1 MKKFLNLILNGVGAV
16 LAIVALFLGFAPV
29 AASITSSG
37 VGPTT
42 TVTVDDSNS
51 LFGMFTEDNGSK
63 FVGVGVV
70 IIIFLVIAIL
80 AIGLL
85 IAAEFLKKSC
95 KWEWIINVGVC
106 VLMVIA
112 GILYFAIPEIT
123 KQVTTL
129 GSSSTVTAKINLAG
143 GPIVA
148 GIFSLL
154 GGLAVG
160 FNGVKHF
167 ILKK

>member
-29 AASITSSG
+29 AASTTTSSSG
-37 VGPTT
+37 SSTT
-42 TVTVDDSNS
+42 LTVDNSNS
-51 LFGMFTEDNGSK
+51 LFGKFTEDNGSK
-63 FVGVGVV
+63 YVGVGVV

-123 KQVTTL
+123 KVIGNVTT
-129 GSSSTVTAKINLAG
+129 TKINLAG

-160 FNGVKHF
+160 FNGIKHF
-167 ILKK
+167 IFKK

>member
-29 AASITSSG
+29 AASVTTSG
-37 VGPTT
+37 VGSSATINA
-42 TVTVDDSNS
+42 DDSNS

-123 KQVTTL
+123 KVIGNVTT
-129 GSSSTVTAKINLAG
+129 TKINLAG

-167 ILKK
+167 IFKK

>member
-1 MKKFLNLILNGVGAV
+1 MKKFLNFILNGAGAV

-29 AASITSSG
+29 AASVTTSGLGSS
-37 VGPTT
+37 TT
-42 TVTVDDSNS
+42 INADDSNS
-51 LFGMFTEDNGSK
+51 LFKMFTEDNGSK

-123 KQVTTL
+123 KTTL
-129 GSSSTVTAKINLAG
+129 GSSTATAKINLAG

-167 ILKK
+167 IFKK

>member
-42 TVTVDDSNS
+42 TVTVDDYNS
-51 LFGMFTEDNGSK
+51 LFGMFTDDNGSK

-123 KQVTTL
+123 KTTL
-129 GSSSTVTAKINLAG
+129 GSSTATAKINLAG

-167 ILKK
+167 IFKK

>member
-29 AASITSSG
+29 AASITTTSSG
-37 VGPTT
+37 SS
-42 TVTVDDSNS
+42 VTLTEDNSNS
-51 LFGMFTEDNGSK
+51 LFGMFTDDNGSK
-63 FVGVGVV
+63 YVGVGVV

-95 KWEWIINVGVC
+95 KWEWIINIGVC

-123 KQVTTL
+123 KVIGNVTT
-129 GSSSTVTAKINLAG
+129 TKINLAG

-167 ILKK
+167 IFKK

>member
-29 AASITSSG
+29 AASFTTSSSG
-37 VGPTT
+37 SSTT
-42 TVTVDDSNS
+42 INADDSNS
-51 LFGMFTEDNGSK
+51 LFGMFTEDGGSK
-63 FVGVGVV
+63 YVGVGVV

-123 KQVTTL
+123 KVIGNVTT
-129 GSSSTVTAKINLAG
+129 TKINLAG

-167 ILKK
+167 IFKK

>member
-29 AASITSSG
+29 AASKTTSSSG
-37 VGPTT
+37 SSTT
-42 TVTVDDSNS
+42 LTVDNSNS
-51 LFGMFTEDNGSK
+51 LFGKFTEDNGSK

-123 KQVTTL
+123 KVIGNVTT
-129 GSSSTVTAKINLAG
+129 TKINLAG

-167 ILKK
+167 IFKK

>member
-29 AASITSSG
+29 AASITTTSSG
-37 VGPTT
+37 SS
-42 TVTVDDSNS
+42 VTLTEDNSNS
-51 LFGMFTEDNGSK
+51 LFGKFTEDGGSK
-63 FVGVGVV
+63 YVGVGVV

-95 KWEWIINVGVC
+95 KWEWIINIGVC

-123 KQVTTL
+123 KVIGNVTT
-129 GSSSTVTAKINLAG
+129 TKINLAG

-167 ILKK
+167 IFKK

>member
-1 MKKFLNLILNGVGAV
+1 MKKFLNLILNGAGAV

-42 TVTVDDSNS
+42 TVTVDDYNS
-51 LFGMFTEDNGSK
+51 LFGMFTDDNGSK
-63 FVGVGVV
+63 YVGVGVV

-123 KQVTTL
+123 KATL
-129 GSSSTVTAKINLAG
+129 GSSTATAKINLAG

-167 ILKK
+167 IFKK

>member
-29 AASITSSG
+29 AASITASDKSSSI
-37 VGPTT
+37 TL
-42 TVTVDDSNS
+42 TVDDSNS
-51 LFGMFTEDNGSK
+51 LFGMFTEDGGSK

-70 IIIFLVIAIL
+70 IIIFLVFAIL
-80 AIGLL
+80 FIGLL

-95 KWEWIINVGVC
+95 EWEWIINVGVC
-106 VLMVIA
+106 VLMVIV
-112 GILYFAIPEIT
+112 GILYFVIPEIT
-123 KQVTTL
+123 KEVTAVD
-129 GSSSTVTAKINLAG
+129 STIVTAKINLAG

-154 GGLAVG
+154 GGLTVG

-167 ILKK
+167 IFKK

>member
-29 AASITSSG
+29 AASVTTSG
-37 VGPTT
+37 VGSSTT
-42 TVTVDDSNS
+42 ITADDSNS

-123 KQVTTL
+123 KVIGNVTT
-129 GSSSTVTAKINLAG
+129 TKINLAG

-167 ILKK
+167 IFKK

>member
-29 AASITSSG
+29 AASVTTSG
-37 VGPTT
+37 VGSSTT
-42 TVTVDDSNS
+42 INADDSKS

-123 KQVTTL
+123 KVIGNVTT
-129 GSSSTVTAKINLAG
+129 TKINLAG

>member
-1 MKKFLNLILNGVGAV
+1 MKKFLNLILNGAGAV

-29 AASITSSG
+29 AASVTTSGLGSS
-37 VGPTT
+37 TT
-42 TVTVDDSNS
+42 INADDSNS
-51 LFGMFTEDNGSK
+51 LFKMFTEDNGSK

-123 KQVTTL
+123 KTTL
-129 GSSSTVTAKINLAG
+129 GSSTATAKINLAG

-167 ILKK
+167 IFKK

>member
-1 MKKFLNLILNGVGAV
+1 MKKFLNLILNGAGAV

-29 AASITSSG
+29 AASVTTSGLGSS
-37 VGPTT
+37 TT
-42 TVTVDDSNS
+42 INADDSNS
-51 LFGMFTEDNGSK
+51 LFKMFTEDNGSK

-95 KWEWIINVGVC
+95 KWKWIINVSVC

-123 KQVTTL
+123 KTTL
-129 GSSSTVTAKINLAG
+129 GSSTATAKINLAG

-154 GGLAVG
+154 GGLTVG
-160 FNGVKHF
+160 FNGIKHF

>member
-29 AASITSSG
+29 AASTTTSSSG
-37 VGPTT
+37 SSTT
-42 TVTVDDSNS
+42 LTVDNSNS
-51 LFGMFTEDNGSK
+51 LFGKFTEDGGSK
-63 FVGVGVV
+63 YVGVGVV

-123 KQVTTL
+123 KVIGNVTT
-129 GSSSTVTAKINLAG
+129 TKINLAG

-167 ILKK
+167 IFKK

>member
-29 AASITSSG
+29 AASITASDKSSSI
-37 VGPTT
+37 TL
-42 TVTVDDSNS
+42 TVDDSKS
-51 LFGMFTEDNGSK
+51 LFGMFTEDGGSK

-70 IIIFLVIAIL
+70 IIIFLVFAIL
-80 AIGLL
+80 DIGLL

-95 KWEWIINVGVC
+95 EWEWIINVGVC

-112 GILYFAIPEIT
+112 GSLYFAIPEIT
-123 KQVTTL
+123 KEVTAVD
-129 GSSSTVTAKINLAG
+129 SSIVTAKINLAG

>member
-29 AASITSSG
+29 AASVTTSG
-37 VGPTT
+37 VGSSATINA
-42 TVTVDDSNS
+42 DDSNS
-51 LFGMFTEDNGSK
+51 LFKMFTEDNGSK

-123 KQVTTL
+123 KVIGNVTT
-129 GSSSTVTAKINLAG
+129 TKINLAG

-167 ILKK
+167 IFKK

>member
-29 AASITSSG
+29 AASVTTSG
-37 VGPTT
+37 VGSSTT
-42 TVTVDDSNS
+42 ITADDSNS

-63 FVGVGVV
+63 YVGVGVV

-95 KWEWIINVGVC
+95 KWEWIINIGVC

-123 KQVTTL
+123 KVIGNVTT
-129 GSSSTVTAKINLAG
+129 TKINLAG

>member
-51 LFGMFTEDNGSK
+51 LFGMFTEDGGSK

-70 IIIFLVIAIL
+70 IIIFLVFAIL
-80 AIGLL
+80 DIVLL

-112 GILYFAIPEIT
+112 GILYFSIPEIT
-123 KQVTTL
+123 KEITAVD
-129 GSSSTVTAKINLAG
+129 STIVTAKINLAG

>member
-29 AASITSSG
+29 AASVTTSG

-42 TVTVDDSNS
+42 TVTVDDYNS
-51 LFGMFTEDNGSK
+51 LFGMFTDDNGSK
-63 FVGVGVV
+63 YVGVGVV

-123 KQVTTL
+123 KVIGNVTT
-129 GSSSTVTAKINLAG
+129 TKINLAG

-167 ILKK
+167 IFKK

>member
-51 LFGMFTEDNGSK
+51 LFGMFTEDGGSK

-112 GILYFAIPEIT
+112 GILYFSIPEIT
-123 KQVTTL
+123 KEITAVD
-129 GSSSTVTAKINLAG
+129 STIVTAKINLAG
-143 GPIVA
+143 GPITA

>member
-29 AASITSSG
+29 AASVTTSG
-37 VGPTT
+37 VGSSTT
-42 TVTVDDSNS
+42 ITADDSKS

-95 KWEWIINVGVC
+95 KWEWIINIGVC

-123 KQVTTL
+123 KVIGNVTT
-129 GSSSTVTAKINLAG
+129 TKINLAG

-167 ILKK
+167 IFKK

>member
-42 TVTVDDSNS
+42 TVTIDDYNS
-51 LFGMFTEDNGSK
+51 LFGMFTDDNGSK
-63 FVGVGVV
+63 YVGVGVV

-95 KWEWIINVGVC
+95 KWEWIINIGVC

-123 KQVTTL
+123 KEVTAVDSSIVTT
-129 GSSSTVTAKINLAG
+129 KINLAG

-167 ILKK
+167 IFKK

>member
-1 MKKFLNLILNGVGAV
+1 MKKFLNLILNGAGAV

-29 AASITSSG
+29 AASVTTSGLGSS
-37 VGPTT
+37 TT
-42 TVTVDDSNS
+42 INADDSNS
-51 LFGMFTEDNGSK
+51 LFKMFTEDNGSK

-85 IAAEFLKKSC
+85 IAAEFFKKSC

-123 KQVTTL
+123 KTTL
-129 GSSSTVTAKINLAG
+129 GSSTATAKINLAG

-154 GGLAVG
+154 GGLTVG
-160 FNGVKHF
+160 FNGIKHF

>member
-29 AASITSSG
+29 AASVTSSG

-42 TVTVDDSNS
+42 TITADDSKS

-123 KQVTTL
+123 KVIGNITT
-129 GSSSTVTAKINLAG
+129 TKINLAG

>member
-29 AASITSSG
+29 AASITTTSSG
-37 VGPTT
+37 SS
-42 TVTVDDSNS
+42 VTLTEDNSNS
-51 LFGMFTEDNGSK
+51 LFGKFTEDGGSK
-63 FVGVGVV
+63 YVGVGVV

-123 KQVTTL
+123 KVIGNVTT
-129 GSSSTVTAKINLAG
+129 TKINLAG

-167 ILKK
+167 IFKK

>member
-29 AASITSSG
+29 AASITASDKSSSI
-37 VGPTT
+37 TL
-42 TVTVDDSNS
+42 TVDDSKS
-51 LFGMFTEDNGSK
+51 LFGMFTEEGGSK

-95 KWEWIINVGVC
+95 KWEWIINVSVC

-123 KQVTTL
+123 KEVTAVDSSIVTT
-129 GSSSTVTAKINLAG
+129 KINLAG

-167 ILKK
+167 IFKK

>member
-29 AASITSSG
+29 AASVTTSG
-37 VGPTT
+37 VGSSTT
-42 TVTVDDSNS
+42 ITADDSNS

-63 FVGVGVV
+63 YVGVGVV

-123 KQVTTL
+123 KVIGNVTT
-129 GSSSTVTAKINLAG
+129 TKINLAG

-167 ILKK
+167 IFKK

>member
-1 MKKFLNLILNGVGAV
+1 MKKFLNLILNGAGAV

-29 AASITSSG
+29 AASKTTSSSG
-37 VGPTT
+37 SSTT
-42 TVTVDDSNS
+42 LTVDNSNS
-51 LFGMFTEDNGSK
+51 LFGKFTEDGGSK
-63 FVGVGVV
+63 YVGVGVV

-123 KQVTTL
+123 KVIGNVTT
-129 GSSSTVTAKINLAG
+129 TKINLAG

-167 ILKK
+167 IFKK

>member
-29 AASITSSG
+29 AASKTTSSSG
-37 VGPTT
+37 SSTT
-42 TVTVDDSNS
+42 LTVDNSNS
-51 LFGMFTEDNGSK
+51 LFGKFTEDGGSK
-63 FVGVGVV
+63 YVGVGVV

-123 KQVTTL
+123 KVIGNVTT
-129 GSSSTVTAKINLAG
+129 TKINLAG

-167 ILKK
+167 IFKK

>member
-29 AASITSSG
+29 AASTTTSSSG
-37 VGPTT
+37 SSTT
-42 TVTVDDSNS
+42 LTVDNSNS
-51 LFGMFTEDNGSK
+51 LFGKFTEDGGSK
-63 FVGVGVV
+63 YVGVGVV

-123 KQVTTL
+123 KVIGNITT
-129 GSSSTVTAKINLAG
+129 TKINLAG

-167 ILKK
+167 IFKK

>member
-29 AASITSSG
+29 AASVTTSG
-37 VGPTT
+37 VGSSTT
-42 TVTVDDSNS
+42 ITVDDSNS

-95 KWEWIINVGVC
+95 KWEWIINIGVC

-123 KQVTTL
+123 KVIGNVTT
-129 GSSSTVTAKINLAG
+129 TKINLAG

>member
-42 TVTVDDSNS
+42 TVTVDDYNS
-51 LFGMFTEDNGSK
+51 LFGMFTDDNGSK
-63 FVGVGVV
+63 YVGVGVV

-95 KWEWIINVGVC
+95 EWEWIINVGVC
-106 VLMVIA
+106 VLMVIV
-112 GILYFAIPEIT
+112 GILYFVIPEIT
-123 KQVTTL
+123 KEVTAVD
-129 GSSSTVTAKINLAG
+129 STIVTAKINLAG

-167 ILKK
+167 IFKK

>member
-42 TVTVDDSNS
+42 TVTVDDYNS
-51 LFGMFTEDNGSK
+51 LFGMFTDDNGSK
-63 FVGVGVV
+63 YVGVGVV

-123 KQVTTL
+123 KEVTTAA
-129 GSSSTVTAKINLAG
+129 GKTFTAKINLAG

-167 ILKK
+167 IFKK

>member
-29 AASITSSG
+29 AASVTSSG

-42 TVTVDDSNS
+42 TVTVDDYNS
-51 LFGMFTEDNGSK
+51 LFGMFTDDNGSK
-63 FVGVGVV
+63 YVGVGVV

-123 KQVTTL
+123 KVIGNVTT
-129 GSSSTVTAKINLAG
+129 TKINLAG

-167 ILKK
+167 IFKK

>member
-1 MKKFLNLILNGVGAV
+1 MKKFLNLILNGAGAV

-29 AASITSSG
+29 AASKTTSSSG
-37 VGPTT
+37 SSTT
-42 TVTVDDSNS
+42 LTVDNSNS
-51 LFGMFTEDNGSK
+51 LFGKFTEDGGSK

-123 KQVTTL
+123 KVIGNVTT
-129 GSSSTVTAKINLAG
+129 TKINLAG

-167 ILKK
+167 IFKK

>member
-42 TVTVDDSNS
+42 TVTVDDYNS
-51 LFGMFTEDNGSK
+51 LFGMFTDDNGSK
-63 FVGVGVV
+63 YVGVGVV

-123 KQVTTL
+123 KVIGNVTT
-129 GSSSTVTAKINLAG
+129 TKINLAG

-167 ILKK
+167 IFKK